1 MNQGRKPAIRR
12 CPEPGNALQAGGRR
26 RALCRADMTQQKNTV
41 EACVDTLCEQGCSR
55 VNACISALQNG
66 EDVPEVAGLS
76 VADRQ
81 VVLQQL
87 VAIMAVYD
95 GSCDS

>member
-1 MNQGRKPAIRR
+1 
-12 CPEPGNALQAGGRR
+12 
-26 RALCRADMTQQKNTV
+26 MTQQKNTV

>member
-1 MNQGRKPAIRR
+1 M
-12 CPEPGNALQAGGRR
+12 QAGGRR
-26 RALCRADMTQQKNTV
+26 RAFCRADMSEQKNTV
-41 EACVDTLCEQGCSR
+41 EMCVDTLCEQGCSR
-55 VNACISALQNG
+55 VNASISALQNG
-66 EDVPEVAGLS
+66 EDFPEIAGLS
-76 VADRQ
+76 AADRQ

>member
-1 MNQGRKPAIRR
+1 M
-12 CPEPGNALQAGGRR
+12 QAGGRR
-26 RALCRADMTQQKNTV
+26 WASWRADMSQQKNTV
-41 EACVDTLCEQGCSR
+41 EACIDTLCEQGCSK

-66 EDVPEVAGLS
+66 EDFPEVAGLS

-95 GSCDS
+95 GNCES